1 MKKTLFSI
9 VALLMTVTL
18 LFCGCAE
25 LQPNPATAPKVN
37 LYDSG
42 YISGDAIT
50 VVFGET
56 LKHSQLPIIQINT
69 ADELA
74 AFSQSAKEHCF
85 TIENEGEKVE
95 LPQYSTYDD
104 AVSAYTAEFFADKT
118 LVVCYAYTTQSPAV
132 FEVSNIS
139 IEGNT
144 LTVMVDTLE
153 MGVDASMEG
162 RFIFIELSKQDMKN
176 VTELVVIRDVG
187 ELV

>member
-25 LQPNPATAPKVN
+25 RQPTTATMPKVN

-50 VVFGET
+50 AVFGET

-69 ADELA
+69 ADEMS
-74 AFSQSAKEHCF
+74 AFSEIAKEQCF
-85 TIENEGEKVE
+85 TIENEGERVE
-95 LPQYSTYDD
+95 LPRYSTYDD

-132 FEVSNIS
+132 FEVSNVS

-144 LTVMVDTLE
+144 LTVL
-153 MGVDASMEG
+153 VDALEIGVNTGMEG
-162 RFIFIELSKQDMKN
+162 RFIFIELSKKDMEK

-187 ELV
+187 ELM